1 MDDNSSEYGGG
12 TPTSSQYGDPYSDAD
27 GNDASHS
34 YLEEPQ
40 FELEYNVYDRVGGYN
55 QANVLGE
62 LGTTEGDVDL
72 RDPVQR
78 FTQFTKTV
86 AEEMMQQGIIG
97 LKRPDIRYIINQ
109 IKYMI
114 NVQYKNPT
122 AFVLGFWVV
131 KRNGTIDHDKITK
144 LIPSLNSLTYPVKN
158 YDVIRYANLWLTTD
172 LSNTGEL
179 EK

>member
-109 IKYMI
+109 IKY
-114 NVQYKNPT
+114 
-122 AFVLGFWVV
+122 FFWF
-131 KRNGTIDHDKITK
+131 KFSSYNIH
-144 LIPSLNSLTYPVKN
+144 LNSSFYYTSN
-158 YDVIRYANLWLTTD
+158 DFRRSDV
-172 LSNTGEL
+172 
-179 EK
+179 